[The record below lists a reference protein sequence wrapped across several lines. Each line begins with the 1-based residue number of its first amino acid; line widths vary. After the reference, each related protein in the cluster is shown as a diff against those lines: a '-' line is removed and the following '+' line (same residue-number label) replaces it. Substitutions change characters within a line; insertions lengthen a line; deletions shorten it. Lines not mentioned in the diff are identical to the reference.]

1 MLFELHLHL
10 IHLKQDYLL
19 SQSEQRSYK
28 AQAYHSTVPSL
39 YASTSS
45 KMPPAII
52 RESMVQDLLDF
63 IREAIPIIYEA
74 STELLELILENDPST
89 SAVATSHRRWI
100 HINLMRQLLPLEE
113 EERQEWLI
121 DLFSGR
127 QNTAEYF
134 AETML
139 LSGIWTEFEDEN
151 GFMFYGM
158 HRLKEINFRNW
169 LLRPEIQ
176 EIYENEVMELLP
188 RILKNSIEGSDYIP
202 KRGPKS
208 GYKIVVPD
216 WKKEIIATKQELAV
230 SQSRVED
237 LKEEIRR
244 ANDVI
249 ASQAS
254 VIEWKDKQLR
264 IERMANVRS
273 EKVWVKRYRKFFK
286 RT

>member
-1 MLFELHLHL
+1 
-10 IHLKQDYLL
+10 
-19 SQSEQRSYK
+19 
-28 AQAYHSTVPSL
+28 
-39 YASTSS
+39 
-45 KMPPAII
+45 MPPAII
-52 RESMVQDLLDF
+52 REGMVQDLLDF

-89 SAVATSHRRWI
+89 TAVATSHRRWI

-113 EERQEWLI
+113 GERQEWII

-151 GFMFYGM
+151 GFIFYGM

-176 EIYENEVMELLP
+176 EIYENEVMDFLP
-188 RILKNSIEGSDYIP
+188 LILKNSIEGSDYIP
-202 KRGPKS
+202 RGGPKS
-208 GYKIVVPD
+208 GYKVVVPD
-216 WKKEIIATKQELAV
+216 WKKEIIATKKKLAY

-237 LKEEIRR
+237 LREEIQR
-244 ANDVI
+244 ANDII

-254 VIEWKDKQLR
+254 VIEYKDQQLKV
-264 IERMANVRS
+264 ERAANVRS
-273 EKVWVKRYRKFFK
+273 EKAWMKKYRKFFK
-286 RT
+286 RTSK